1 MDDVAEGHLV
11 TLLAP
16 EIDAATLETVTGRIA
31 RCGGNIERI
40 VRLAAYP
47 VHSYELSVADADV
60 DACAGRWPRRP
71 RAARSTSPCRRP
83 GCTAG
88 PST

>member
-1 MDDVAEGHLV
+1 MEDVAEVHLV

-16 EIDAATLETVTGRIA
+16 EIDAATLETVTGAIA

-47 VHSYELSVADADV
+47 VHSYELSVAGADV
-60 DACAGRWPRRP
+60 DRLRRALAEAAA
-71 RAARSTSPCRRP
+71 RARSTWPCRRR
-83 GCTAG
+83 GCTGG